1 MSIGVGL
8 FLVAVGAILAF
19 AINDPIVGNLDV
31 RVAGVILMVIGVAGP
46 TIAIAMWNRYA
57 PSRRRS
63 RLIERDLPGGRV
75 VEREL
80 PPARVIEVEVE
91 PAADGSQRLVERG
104 LGAPQE
110 PDSGDGTLPS
120 SRR

>member
-19 AINDPIVGNLDV
+19 AVNDTTVGNLDV
-31 RVAGVILMVIGVAGP
+31 RAVGVILMVIGVAGP
-46 TIAIAMWNRYA
+46 TIAMLMWNRYA
-57 PSRRRS
+57 PSRRRA

-80 PPARVIEVEVE
+80 PPARVIQVDVES
-91 PAADGSQRLVERG
+91 AADGTQRLVERG
-104 LGAPQE
+104 IGSPPE
-110 PDSGDGTLPS
+110 PDAGDGNLPP
-120 SRR
+120 RRR